1 MEASPSFCTGNHEID
16 ELLND
21 FSPTATSESGIEEMR
36 PSWQAIVN
44 RRIVN
49 GVPVSKYIN
58 DALEGHNRTIIEDG
72 PFASAAATLQRNP
85 VYKLLIRAFMLAQLG
100 LLFVE
105 PVSRYDDND
114 TFDKYASHLTVTR
127 MRVCTVELCILGFL
141 AMELYFTY
149 KCLGRN
155 RFCRK
160 KFNLCYLATLAVT
173 TFDILFEEVTE
184 SCSSVGSWLNSI
196 GRRPVASLAV
206 VVVTQVF
213 ETGVHY
219 IALLNAVALFV
230 EGSTQSSTLQ
240 GVMQGFNALLLLC
253 FGFEMLC
260 RWSAIGLFALVR
272 DWGMDLLVV
281 VLSFA
286 SRADPDVYKYMM
298 ALQVTRVVT
307 THAALRGLVHT
318 FKECLPMVLQ
328 MLTLGVCICYTYA
341 AMGLEAFGTTVVGP
355 RPYCNEKSPAPS
367 SPPRSLH
374 EEAPMLA
381 RPHHRHVSEDLC
393 IDHIENFETPGH
405 ALLALFQIMTGNN
418 WNDVMYPNALGSDIS
433 GASMYF
439 ISFYF
444 IAVLLLIN
452 LMTSLILDIYIS
464 RNDLLDQR
472 GENKALFVLL
482 TTENFPDVFRP
493 AYHLNVPIALVYFLS
508 YFILGVWMLMSLLLA
523 IIYSHYKE
531 KHTDKMR
538 RSQLS
543 EQKSLLTAFIIMQ
556 DNGEPLSFRKWCAL
570 LKHVKPW
577 ATSEGLKVLF
587 DSLDDDK
594 DGCITIQEFFRVP
607 EVLSYRLTR
616 TLVQEEVT
624 ESCSSVGS
632 WLNSIG
638 RRPSLTPCWVWVATD
653 AYHDAPEYGLSADGV
668 FDNTYSACVAL
679 SATSTP
685 CSPGR
690 CLQDLRCVALD
701 GVRSGSA
708 APGGAQEEVAQHEM
722 KHLQDVLRCAGASSE
737 GAWSNDVIEKLCSL
751 AHHDW
756 QQVSNVLAQQSN
768 RRLRQPRW
776 HSPSLS
782 QPIAGSPGVDLP
794 SDNGSPAEGLD
805 PNESSPACDPSSSQ
819 RSNGGRGKALLA
831 VGHAADVASDPLQ
844 KRCAS
849 YEPPSLLDYL
859 EAPDSAREP
868 LSPRELQSLEEGRD
882 LFSASQ
888 PSSGPCGLMP
898 VQTDPDRHFIVDLE
912 AGDSRVSVSQPT
924 TFHEKLKA
932 DPDQHLL
939 TMEAGADSVDHV
951 SYSSSQPSTPGV
963 MYPLDARCR
972 QYAMQREGFGVVD
985 PSGPSPEP
993 PVALELLEAAE
1004 ADDADPVPRCAPVES
1019 VEEDTAVECDATLEP
1034 EASIHACGSKS
1045 TECES
1050 SSTAPQPFATSSSSL
1065 ASSSSS
1071 PTASRPSANPPTSCS
1086 AAEVSAAAEG
1096 GSEAMR
1102 VQAQA
1107 QSGGSEPL
1115 EEGLQ
1120 GEGSRPRGTTF
1131 PAAGA
1136 RTPPAKR
1143 PSELSAGAGSH
1154 AALREVPQ
1162 CAPHSISKLK
1172 LNFEKV
1178 TREPPSPGGSDSDFS
1193 DGIRRVIQPGEVL
1206 ENRYL
1211 ITRELES
1218 GASSRT
1224 FEAKVVGEGV
1234 QNSKLVSLK
1243 TVSLRDSSNWEVL
1256 DLFEEEARVLV
1267 DTEEDRVFCLVQCLT
1282 PGQTLEVSPHLLTAL
1297 EWLLEPLPENRP
1309 QASIESGWRPTEREA
1324 VRICEELLE
1333 LLGYLQ

>member
-1 MEASPSFCTGNHEID
+1 MVAQGGSLESFY
-16 ELLND
+16 
-21 FSPTATSESGIEEMR
+21 SGEGGR
-36 PSWQAIVN
+36 PGGLGERGW
-44 RRIVN
+44 
-49 GVPVSKYIN
+49 VSKLRYPGE
-58 DALEGHNRTIIEDG
+58 DGSEVVWTLVKVGDWKRQLVETEAQLEQQSQALE
-72 PFASAAATLQRNP
+72 Q
-85 VYKLLIRAFMLAQLG
+85 
-100 LLFVE
+100 
-105 PVSRYDDND
+105 
-114 TFDKYASHLTVTR
+114 
-127 MRVCTVELCILGFL
+127 
-141 AMELYFTY
+141 
-149 KCLGRN
+149 
-155 RFCRK
+155 
-160 KFNLCYLATLAVT
+160 
-173 TFDILFEEVTE
+173 
-184 SCSSVGSWLNSI
+184 
-196 GRRPVASLAV
+196 SLA
-206 VVVTQVF
+206 
-213 ETGVHY
+213 
-219 IALLNAVALFV
+219 N
-230 EGSTQSSTLQ
+230 
-240 GVMQGFNALLLLC
+240 
-253 FGFEMLC
+253 
-260 RWSAIGLFALVR
+260 
-272 DWGMDLLVV
+272 
-281 VLSFA
+281 
-286 SRADPDVYKYMM
+286 
-298 ALQVTRVVT
+298 
-307 THAALRGLVHT
+307 
-318 FKECLPMVLQ
+318 
-328 MLTLGVCICYTYA
+328 
-341 AMGLEAFGTTVVGP
+341 LE
-355 RPYCNEKSPAPS
+355 
-367 SPPRSLH
+367 
-374 EEAPMLA
+374 
-381 RPHHRHVSEDLC
+381 
-393 IDHIENFETPGH
+393 
-405 ALLALFQIMTGNN
+405 
-418 WNDVMYPNALGSDIS
+418 
-433 GASMYF
+433 
-439 ISFYF
+439 
-444 IAVLLLIN
+444 
-452 LMTSLILDIYIS
+452 
-464 RNDLLDQR
+464 
-472 GENKALFVLL
+472 
-482 TTENFPDVFRP
+482 
-493 AYHLNVPIALVYFLS
+493 
-508 YFILGVWMLMSLLLA
+508 
-523 IIYSHYKE
+523 
-531 KHTDKMR
+531 
-538 RSQLS
+538 
-543 EQKSLLTAFIIMQ
+543 
-556 DNGEPLSFRKWCAL
+556 
-570 LKHVKPW
+570 
-577 ATSEGLKVLF
+577 
-587 DSLDDDK
+587 
-594 DGCITIQEFFRVP
+594 
-607 EVLSYRLTR
+607 
-616 TLVQEEVT
+616 
-624 ESCSSVGS
+624 
-632 WLNSIG
+632 
-638 RRPSLTPCWVWVATD
+638 
-653 AYHDAPEYGLSADGV
+653 
-668 FDNTYSACVAL
+668 
-679 SATSTP
+679 
-685 CSPGR
+685 
-690 CLQDLRCVALD
+690 
-701 GVRSGSA
+701 
-708 APGGAQEEVAQHEM
+708 EEVAQHEM

-1178 TREPPSPGGSDSDFS
+1178 TREPPSPGVGVHSRSPTPQCTSLREPFSAATVNSGQELRDATQQMGYDADEEVSGGTPALHAQSPASDASAQTGSQAVCGGQGAFAATEGCEEAMHAQQSIEELKQCFTTQMQLHFD
-1193 DGIRRVIQPGEVL
+1193 DGIRI
-1206 ENRYL
+1206 
-1211 ITRELES
+1211 
-1218 GASSRT
+1218 
-1224 FEAKVVGEGV
+1224 
-1234 QNSKLVSLK
+1234 SK
-1243 TVSLRDSSNWEVL
+1243 
-1256 DLFEEEARVLV
+1256 
-1267 DTEEDRVFCLVQCLT
+1267 CQ
-1282 PGQTLEVSPHLLTAL
+1282 
-1297 EWLLEPLPENRP
+1297 
-1309 QASIESGWRPTEREA
+1309 
-1324 VRICEELLE
+1324 
-1333 LLGYLQ
+1333 